1 MKIRELYEKLDGFA
15 KVEIV
20 RLLCIQ
26 RIGEAPDTKTEFL
39 FYGDAGDI
47 PIWLS
52 EFEVDEISFLVWETA
67 QGSGKNIKRGVD
79 GKIRIRVLNK

>member
-20 RLLCIQ
+20 ELLRIQ
-26 RIGEAPDTKTEFL
+26 HICEAPDIKPKIL

-52 EFEVDEISFLVWETA
+52 EFEVDEISFSVWETV

-79 GKIRIRVLNK
+79 GKIRIRVLNE